1 MNRQQTRAVRGW
13 WLPIV
18 LGALF
23 SFSTNAQT
31 VAPNGVGRINPP
43 ASGVNF
49 KRVRP
54 GDWVAIDG
62 SGLNAVRQVRFGLAT
77 ATFTGNANRLVAVV
91 PPGATIGPLSLSD
104 SFGDFFS
111 TSFNFQVSPR
121 ITSFQR
127 SFPVPTSP
135 VDALRGV
142 PGNTVRIDGEN
153 FVDPSDPGFT
163 SVVFFPS
170 SSGGFVQATSELVA
184 TATMQVKVPATAVS
198 GPLVVVN
205 PAGDATTVGPFYL
218 QPIVQSMEPARAKIG
233 DTVTL
238 RGTSL
243 LGATSVSFGG
253 IAVVPSQVTS
263 TNVTVVVP
271 TLTQSVT
278 LSVTTPGGTFL
289 TPTPLLLLP
298 RITGFTPAGGPVGA
312 VVTLNGDGLS
322 GTTGVWFGGLA
333 ATRFTNVSATQ
344 ITAVVPSGV
353 PVAPITLTTAN
364 GTNTTGTP
372 FFGLPSVTD
381 IVPAQAKPG
390 ATITISGLNF
400 SNVSRVRFGGGVE
413 ALFTVE
419 SPSSI
424 SATVPLGAVSGPI
437 LVTNPGGES
446 SGGRT
451 FTIQSISPLV
461 LGMVPSSGAPGTAV
475 RIVGDNLSGA
485 TGVRFNGV
493 SVPNFTV
500 QGETN
505 ILTVVP
511 VGATS
516 GRVLVLTSSGSV
528 QSPANFLVGVD
539 ADLRVTGQV
548 LPQEPFA
555 GGETEVSF
563 VVQNLGPLNAGGVGL
578 TVSLPGTTVLEAT
591 TSQGVFD
598 LFGTTV
604 TFTVGALPVNGSALV
619 SVRARV
625 GGSAIELVGVAE
637 SETTDPDPLN
647 NTLRLSVR
655 PVRPELDV
663 ALMAN
668 GSVELRWPLVGAT
681 WQLEQAEGV
690 AGPWGLVSGTPEGT
704 PTGQRMVLPA
714 AGGSRVFRL
723 RVP

>member
-1 MNRQQTRAVRGW
+1 MNRQQSRALRGW
-13 WLPIV
+13 WLPIL

-23 SFSTNAQT
+23 SFSTTAQT
-31 VAPNGVGRINPP
+31 VLGVGRINPP
-43 ASGVNF
+43 ASGVNL

-62 SGLNAVRQVRFGLAT
+62 SGLTAVRQVRFGLAT

-121 ITSFQR
+121 ISAFQR

-135 VDALRGV
+135 ADSIRGV
-142 PGNTVRIDGEN
+142 PGNTVRIDGDN

-163 SVVFFPS
+163 SVVYFPS
-170 SSGGFVQATSELVA
+170 SAGGYVMATSELVA

-205 PAGDATTVGPFYL
+205 PAGDATTAGAFYL
-218 QPIVQSMEPARAKIG
+218 QPIVQSMQPARAKIG

-243 LGATSVSFGG
+243 LGATVVSFGG
-253 IAVVPSQVTS
+253 IPVVPSEVTP
-263 TNVTVVVP
+263 TNVTAVVP

-289 TPTPLLLLP
+289 MPTALILLP
-298 RITGFTPAGGPVGA
+298 RITGFTPVGGAAGS

-322 GTTGVWFGGLA
+322 GTTGVWFGNLA
-333 ATRFTNVSATQ
+333 ATRLTNVSPTRV
-344 ITAVVPSGV
+344 TAVVPSGA

-364 GTNTTGTP
+364 GTNTTATP
-372 FFGLPSVTD
+372 FFGVPSVTE

-390 ATITISGLNF
+390 ATITITGLNY
-400 SNVSRVRFGGGVE
+400 SNVSRVRFAGGVD
-413 ALFTVE
+413 ALFSVE
-419 SPSSI
+419 SPTTI

-437 LVTNPGGES
+437 VVTNPGGES

-451 FTIQSISPLV
+451 FTVQSISPVV
-461 LGMVPSSGAPGTAV
+461 LGTVPSSGAPGTSV
-475 RIVGDNLSGA
+475 RIVGDNLSGT

-500 QGETN
+500 LGETN

-516 GRVLVLTSSGSV
+516 GRVLVLTPNGSV

-539 ADLRVTGQV
+539 ADLKVTGQV
-548 LPQEPFA
+548 QPVDPFVGSEA
-555 GGETEVSF
+555 EFSF
-563 VVQNLGPLNAGGVGL
+563 AVQNLGPLNAGNVGL
-578 TVSLPGTTVLEAT
+578 TVSVPGTTILETT

-598 LFGTTV
+598 LFGTSV
-604 TFTVGALPVNGSALV
+604 SFTFGSVPVNATVLV
-619 SVRARV
+619 SVRVRV
-625 GGSAIELVGVAE
+625 GSVSTIQGGGLVE
-637 SETTDPDPLN
+637 SDTLDPDALN
-647 NTLRLSVR
+647 NEVKLTVR

-663 ALMAN
+663 ALLAG
-668 GSVELRWPLVGAT
+668 GSVELRWPQVGAN
-681 WQLEQAEGV
+681 WKLEQAEGV
-690 AGPWGLVSGTPEGT
+690 AGPWSNVTATPEGT
-704 PTGQRMVLPA
+704 PTGQRLVLPA
-714 AGGSRVFRL
+714 LGGSRVFRL
-723 RVP
+723 RLP